1 MSYSLSVQGR
11 LQVSPARLME
21 ELYYGLEN
29 LPAWNPT
36 VEEARLVQVVDHA
49 TDITHQVCAEAGGG
63 LVSVRDFVNLR
74 HWEHQ
79 TDGAFVS
86 AVVSVSHP
94 AMPPQQGRVRGENRP
109 GCFLIRPDPGDAG
122 ASTFQWLLDTDLKGW
137 IPQTIIDK
145 ALSGVQLDYIQH
157 LRSRVASQS

>member
-1 MSYSLSVQGR
+1 
-11 LQVSPARLME
+11 ME
-21 ELYYGLEN
+21 ELYFGLEN

-36 VEEARLVQVVDHA
+36 VEDARLVQVVDHF
-49 TDITHQVCAEAGGG
+49 TDITHQVCAEAGGR
-63 LVSVRDFVNLR
+63 LVSVREFVNLR

-79 TDGAFVS
+79 ADGSFVS

-109 GCFLIRPDPGDAG
+109 GCFLITPVPGN
-122 ASTFQWLLDTDLKGW
+122 SEVSLFQWLLDTDLKGW
-137 IPQTIIDK
+137 IPQSIIDK

-157 LRSRVASQS
+157 LRSRVASQHT